1 MVAVDAELFSN
12 RVEMTK
18 ERAPI
23 CHGRLNFY
31 KLDVSSIR
39 CFNKVNFDPVRVSI
53 EVELWLPPII
63 DVSFQLFR
71 NDRILKDEAQVLV
84 LG

>member
-1 MVAVDAELFSN
+1 MVAVDAEFFSN
-12 RVEMTK
+12 RIEMTK

-23 CHGRLNFY
+23 WHGSFYFY
-31 KLDVSSIR
+31 KLDVSSIH
-39 CFNKVNFDPVRVSI
+39 CFNKIDFGPVRVSI

-71 NDRILKDEAQVLV
+71 NDRILKDGA
-84 LG
+84 

>member
-1 MVAVDAELFSN
+1 MVAVDAEFFSN
-12 RVEMTK
+12 RVELAK
-18 ERAPI
+18 ERDSI
-23 CHGRLNFY
+23 CHGRLYFY
-31 KLDVSSIR
+31 
-39 CFNKVNFDPVRVSI
+39 KVNFDPVRVSI

-71 NDRILKDEAQVLV
+71 NDRILKDGAQVLV

>member
-1 MVAVDAELFSN
+1 MVAVDAEFFSN

-23 CHGRLNFY
+23 CHGSLYFY
-31 KLDVSSIR
+31 
-39 CFNKVNFDPVRVSI
+39 KVNFDPVRVSI

-71 NDRILKDEAQVLV
+71 NDRILKDGAQVLV